1 MAVCVCPLFMPQ
13 EKKNMVSLKP
23 QEPQICHFHLAPP
36 PRPSFCIRP
45 PVRHIVIAPPDRE
58 EIGIFIITHDRYLR
72 KKTTRKKV
80 DHIKNNPES
89 SPPPKIKIR
98 GIQVT
103 GCWKKGR
110 SGLITYCFSP
120 AFVNLGCQ
128 EDMIQA
134 DLANK
139 RRMPANVQEMGRG
152 ISSARKE
159 KGRKAGLN
167 PLSVWWC
174 GLFQSSYVLCVCM
187 CPVAVYVSYA
197 RFSHPMQTVQIK
209 RIRLRG
215 QKVK

>member
-1 MAVCVCPLFMPQ
+1 
-13 EKKNMVSLKP
+13 
-23 QEPQICHFHLAPP
+23 
-36 PRPSFCIRP
+36 
-45 PVRHIVIAPPDRE
+45 
-58 EIGIFIITHDRYLR
+58 
-72 KKTTRKKV
+72 
-80 DHIKNNPES
+80 
-89 SPPPKIKIR
+89 
-98 GIQVT
+98 
-103 GCWKKGR
+103 
-110 SGLITYCFSP
+110 
-120 AFVNLGCQ
+120 
-128 EDMIQA
+128 MIQA

-159 KGRKAGLN
+159 KRRKAGLN